1 MLIKEPFVEAC
12 NAVTASFRRRS
23 LGSSGSNWG
32 ANDKRAIIRS
42 SWKLSSRAS
51 QIAGTAKHLNILQ
64 NCESLVALS
73 RRLPMTCPGWGAS
86 TRPHLHMTIRAP
98 RGHSAPDRTW
108 RQCHDDTVPEADA
121 ILKCSRLIGH
131 SRAPRTPPLLIKGC
145 VSNCCGEGMHKNVK
159 IYTQH
164 ETPRNIK
171 AV

>member
-1 MLIKEPFVEAC
+1 MTRYEHPE
-12 NAVTASFRRRS
+12 
-23 LGSSGSNWG
+23 G
-32 ANDKRAIIRS
+32 IRHP
-42 SWKLSSRAS
+42 
-51 QIAGTAKHLNILQ
+51 IEHG
-64 NCESLVALS
+64 
-73 RRLPMTCPGWGAS
+73 
-86 TRPHLHMTIRAP
+86 
-98 RGHSAPDRTW
+98 
-108 RQCHDDTVPEADA
+108 RQCHHDTVPEADA